1 MKRILLKSALVPAS
15 FGSETRKDI
24 IVADGRFVKIADKA
38 TDDDADGAEVVDCS
52 RFAVFP
58 AFYNGHSHAAMSI
71 LRGYAD
77 DMPLQKWLQEY
88 IWPFEAKITADDIEI
103 AARLAVLEMI
113 KSGTVFFA
121 DMYWHR
127 EHTMKV
133 VEEMGIRASI
143 GVTFA
148 ESLMSPE
155 AIEKNFEFL
164 SKHTGESDRVSL
176 AVAPHSVYTVGEK
189 LLKRCAEFARSE
201 NYQVHV
207 HLSETKQELDDCEKQ
222 YGCSPVRLLERAGML
237 DSNLVAA
244 HCVHFSDDDMKAFV
258 GSGAT
263 AVLNPCSN
271 LKLASGI
278 PPIDRL
284 LRAGANV
291 ALGTDGVSSNNNLD
305 MCEEMKFA
313 ALLAKVCGG
322 AETLPAGDALK
333 MASVNTARA
342 YGIDA
347 GEIAE
352 GKLADCLLVDI
363 ANERMVPS
371 HDLVSNWVYAA
382 DSSCIDSVICN
393 GKFVMRGRRVDG
405 EDDIKK
411 EAEACAKRLAAVA
424 AKSC

>member
-1 MKRILLKSALVPAS
+1 MRKILLKSVVLPGQGGDKVVDVLIVGNRFARIGMVSCEEAL
-15 FGSETRKDI
+15 
-24 IVADGRFVKIADKA
+24 
-38 TDDDADGAEVVDCS
+38 GAEVVDCS
-52 RFAVFP
+52 RFAIFP
-58 AFYNGHSHAAMSI
+58 AFYNGHSHAAMSL

-88 IWPFEAKITADDIEI
+88 IWPFEAKLTGDDISI

-127 EHTMKV
+127 ERTMKV
-133 VEEMGIRASI
+133 VEDMGIRASI

-148 ESLMSPE
+148 ESLMPQE
-155 AIEKNFEFL
+155 AIENNFEFL
-164 SKHTGESDRVSL
+164 ANHTGESERVRLS
-176 AVAPHSVYTVGEK
+176 VAPHSVYTVGEK
-189 LLKRCAEFARSE
+189 LLKRCADFARSE
-201 NYQVHV
+201 NYLVHI
-207 HLSETKQELDDCEKQ
+207 HLSETRQELEDCEKQ
-222 YGCSPVRLLERAGML
+222 YGCSPVGLLERAGML
-237 DSNLVAA
+237 DRNLIAA
-244 HCVHFSDDDMKAFV
+244 HCVHFSDDDLKSFV
-258 GSGAT
+258 NSGA
-263 AVLNPCSN
+263 AAILNPCSN

-278 PPIDRL
+278 PPVDRL

-305 MCEEMKFA
+305 MREEMKYI

-322 AETLPAGDALK
+322 AETLPAHDALK
-333 MASVNTARA
+333 MATVNSARA

-352 GKLADCLLVDI
+352 GKLADCLLVDLK
-363 ANERMVPS
+363 NERMVPS

-393 GKFVMRGRRVDG
+393 GKFVMRGRHVDG
-405 EDDIKK
+405 EEEIVR
-411 EAEACAKRLAAVA
+411 EAASCAKRLASAT
-424 AKSC
+424 

>member
-1 MKRILLKSALVPAS
+1 MRKILLKSVVLPGQGGDKVVDVLIVGNRFARIGMVSSEEAL
-15 FGSETRKDI
+15 
-24 IVADGRFVKIADKA
+24 
-38 TDDDADGAEVVDCS
+38 GAEVVDCS
-52 RFAVFP
+52 RYAIFP
-58 AFYNGHSHAAMSI
+58 AFYNGHSHAAMSL

-88 IWPFEAKITADDIEI
+88 IWPFEAKLTGDDISI

-127 EHTMKV
+127 ERTMKV
-133 VEEMGIRASI
+133 VEDMGIRASI

-148 ESLMSPE
+148 ESLMPQE
-155 AIEKNFEFL
+155 AIENNFEFL
-164 SKHTGESDRVSL
+164 ANHTGESERVRLS
-176 AVAPHSVYTVGEK
+176 VAPHSVYTVGEK
-189 LLKRCAEFARSE
+189 LLKRCADFARSE
-201 NYQVHV
+201 NYLVHI
-207 HLSETKQELDDCEKQ
+207 HLSETRQELEDCEKQ
-222 YGCSPVRLLERAGML
+222 YGCSPVGLLERAGML
-237 DSNLVAA
+237 GRNLIAA
-244 HCVHFSDDDMKAFV
+244 HCVHFSDDDLKSFV
-258 GSGAT
+258 NSGA
-263 AVLNPCSN
+263 AAILNPCSN

-278 PPIDRL
+278 PPVDRL

-305 MCEEMKFA
+305 MREEMKYI

-322 AETLPAGDALK
+322 AETLPAHDALK
-333 MASVNTARA
+333 MATVNSARA

-352 GKLADCLLVDI
+352 GKLADCLLVDLK
-363 ANERMVPS
+363 NERMVPS

-393 GKFVMRGRRVDG
+393 GKFVMRGRHVDG
-405 EDDIKK
+405 EEEIVR
-411 EAEACAKRLAAVA
+411 EAASCAKRLASAT
-424 AKSC
+424 